1 MMCKIDPTNDGIVP
15 KTYGVNQTVTMLMT
29 GGVFSPSNRVL
40 YVQFFMNPSFENA
53 NLIGFDVDSGQE
65 VSNCVIPSSV
75 GGALLNMA
83 VF

>member
-1 MMCKIDPTNDGIVP
+1 
-15 KTYGVNQTVTMLMT
+15 
-29 GGVFSPSNRVL
+29 
-40 YVQFFMNPSFENA
+40 MNPSFENA